1 MSKCIAGE
9 IKLILKHED
18 FWLVS
23 CSRNRTGMVLWL
35 SSIFRF
41 GRNNGYFFNPCSESV
56 KAKRKCDA
64 CCDNK
69 ILVFDEVV
77 ALQKKKKVRRDPF
90 KEKLLIRSKDH
101 LAEELIDS
109 FSNLVHKQGLF
120 LIFKWFLS
128 VRWFP

>member
-1 MSKCIAGE
+1 MRISGWPHVHAITLVWICGC
-9 IKLILKHED
+9 
-18 FWLVS
+18 LVS
-23 CSRNRTGMVLWL
+23 LYLVE
-35 SSIFRF
+35 I
-41 GRNNGYFFNPCSESV
+41 NGYFFNPCSESV
-56 KAKRKCDA
+56 KAKRKCDT

-77 ALQKKKKVRRDPF
+77 ALQKKKVRRDPF